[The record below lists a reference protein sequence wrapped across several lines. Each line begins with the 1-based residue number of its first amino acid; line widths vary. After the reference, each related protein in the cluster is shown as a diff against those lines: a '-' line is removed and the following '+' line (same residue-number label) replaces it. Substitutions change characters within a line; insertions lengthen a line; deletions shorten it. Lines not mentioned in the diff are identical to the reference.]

1 MASHSWVTR
10 PGTTQ
15 YHYVMAMNLRLTPE
29 QTEHLRD
36 AAARDGLSMQAA
48 AVKAVEEYSNRRAQ
62 RRAELLEQIV
72 SDNSG
77 LLDRL
82 ADA

>member
-1 MASHSWVTR
+1 
-10 PGTTQ
+10 
-15 YHYVMAMNLRLTPE
+15 MNLRLTPE
-29 QTEHLRD
+29 QTERLRE

-48 AVKAVEEYSNRRAQ
+48 AVQAVDEYSTRRLQ
-62 RRAELLEQIV
+62 RRTALLEQIV
-72 SDNSG
+72 SDNAG